1 MTSTAP
7 GSDSP
12 ADRSLRPGRMLREA
26 RERAGISADALA
38 AELNFSPKVMAYLEA
53 DDYANLPEPV
63 FVRGYMRRY
72 ADRVGLSPD
81 DVAERFDG
89 FYQADTGRSPQAGV
103 RPNPV
108 RLLAEIDGES
118 RRRRPFPWRR
128 GLLTVTGL
136 LLAGLLAL
144 ALVAYG
150 DRISGLMTGI
160 PLAPAASPANAMRE
174 QVLPG
179 AVTTPSSNDRL
190 VLTLQADCRILVR
203 DAEGRDLVSG
213 QRKAG
218 EELRVEGM
226 SPFSIELQPASA
238 VRLRFNDQPIDLGPY
253 TVNDIV
259 NFRLSR

>member
-12 ADRSLRPGRMLREA
+12 ADRSLRPGRMLRDA
-26 RERAGISADALA
+26 RERTGISAEALA

-89 FYQADTGRSPQAGV
+89 FYLADTGRSPQVGV

-118 RRRRPFPWRR
+118 RRRPPFPWKR
-128 GLLTVTGL
+128 GLLTVAGL
-136 LLAGLLAL
+136 LLSGLLAL
-144 ALVAYG
+144 AVVANS
-150 DRISGLMTGI
+150 DRLSGLMTGI
-160 PLAPAASPANAMRE
+160 PAAAPSPADAMRE

-179 AVTTPSSNDRL
+179 AVTSPSASDRL

>member
-12 ADRSLRPGRMLREA
+12 ADRSLRPGRMLRDA
-26 RERAGISADALA
+26 RERAGISAEALA
-38 AELNFSPKVMAYLEA
+38 AELNFSPKVLASLET
-53 DDYANLPEPV
+53 DDYDNLPEPV

-81 DVAERFDG
+81 EVAERFDG

-108 RLLAEIDGES
+108 RLLGEIDGES
-118 RRRRPFPWRR
+118 RRRRPFPWKR
-128 GLLTVTGL
+128 GLLTVAGL
-136 LLAGLLAL
+136 LVAGLLAL
-144 ALVAYG
+144 AVVAYG
-150 DRISGLMTGI
+150 DRSSGLMKGI
-160 PLAPAASPANAMRE
+160 PQPAAAPADAMRE

-179 AVTTPSSNDRL
+179 AVTTPSARDRL

-238 VRLRFNDQPIDLGPY
+238 VRLHFNDQPIDLGPY